1 MLAINATDARKNWS
15 EVIDQVVRKKPQF
28 IRRTRDC
35 MVLADNNFFETILNA
50 YEFSVKTFIEENGS
64 VTISLNEM
72 DLVESG
78 ETLEVAKRN
87 LANSILEYA
96 EEFYADFD
104 YWGSAPNRSK
114 HIPYVF
120 KALIINDSKKI
131 GDLINCQIG
140 ATRP

>member
-1 MLAINATDARKNWS
+1 MLAINSTEARKNWS
-15 EVIDQVVRKKPQF
+15 EVIDQVIRKKPQF

-35 MVLADNNFFETILNA
+35 MVLADVNFIELILNT
-50 YEFSVKTFIEENGS
+50 YEFSAKTYEEEDGS

-72 DLVESG
+72 DLVENG
-78 ETLEVAKRN
+78 ETLEVAKIN

-96 EEFYADFD
+96 EEFYVDFD
-104 YWGSAPNRSK
+104 YWGSAPNRVK

-120 KALIINDSKKI
+120 KALIINDSEKI

-140 ATRP
+140 KI

>member
-1 MLAINATDARKNWS
+1 MLAINATEARKNWS

-50 YEFSVKTFIEENGS
+50 YEFSAKTFEEENGT

-72 DLVESG
+72 DLVENG
-78 ETLEVAKRN
+78 ENLEVAKKN

-104 YWGSAPNRSK
+104 YWGSAQNRSK

-140 ATRP
+140 KI

>member
-1 MLAINATDARKNWS
+1 MLAINSTEARKNWS
-15 EVIDQVVRKKPQF
+15 EVIDQVIRKKPQF

-35 MVLADNNFFETILNA
+35 MVLADVNFIELILNT
-50 YEFSVKTFIEENGS
+50 YEFSAKTFEEEDGT

-72 DLVESG
+72 DLVENG
-78 ETLEVAKRN
+78 ETLEVAKIN

-96 EEFYADFD
+96 EEFYVDFD
-104 YWGSAPNRSK
+104 YWGSAPNRVK

-120 KALIINDSKKI
+120 KALIINDSEKI

-140 ATRP
+140 KI

>member
-1 MLAINATDARKNWS
+1 MLAINATEARKNWS

-28 IRRTRDC
+28 IRRTRDY
-35 MVLADNNFFETILNA
+35 MVLADNNFFEIILNA
-50 YEFSVKTFIEENGS
+50 YEFSAKTFEEENGS
-64 VTISLNEM
+64 ITISLNEI
-72 DLVESG
+72 DLVENG
-78 ETLEVAKRN
+78 ENLEVAKIN

-140 ATRP
+140 KI

>member
-1 MLAINATDARKNWS
+1 MRAINSTEARKNWS
-15 EVIDQVVRKKPQF
+15 EVIDQVVREKPQF
-28 IRRTRDC
+28 IKRTRDC
-35 MVLADNNFFETILNA
+35 MVLADVNFIEAILNA
-50 YEFSVKTFIEENGS
+50 YEFSAKTFKEENGT

-78 ETLEVAKRN
+78 ENLEAAKIN